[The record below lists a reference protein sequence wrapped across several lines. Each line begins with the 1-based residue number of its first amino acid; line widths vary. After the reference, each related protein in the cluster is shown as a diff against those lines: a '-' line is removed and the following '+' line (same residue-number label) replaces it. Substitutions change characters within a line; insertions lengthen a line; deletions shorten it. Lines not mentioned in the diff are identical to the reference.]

1 MNPAETPITE
11 NAHDIASLCVF
22 GDMRDDGV
30 HVWKIIGRFAQEF

>member
-22 GDMRDDGV
+22 GDMRDDGLDV
-30 HVWKIIGRFAQEF
+30 SAAPHVIEP